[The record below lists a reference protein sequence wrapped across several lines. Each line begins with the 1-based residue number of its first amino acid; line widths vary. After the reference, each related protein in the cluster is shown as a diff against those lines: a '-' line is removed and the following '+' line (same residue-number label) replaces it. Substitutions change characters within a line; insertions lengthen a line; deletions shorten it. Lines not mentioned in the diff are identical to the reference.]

1 MLVNEFGLNEKVKT
15 LATKEEKEKKLATK
29 AELKAEQD
37 KIVTRQIYDL
47 SLFTGQSYFNNDG
60 AQIYLILQLLYYTL
74 KRLGGTEK
82 VVSLKSNGMSTEK
95 CTTLTTTDISLSP
108 SIKWYENSNLCLFNI

>member
-95 CTTLTTTDISLSP
+95 CTALTTTDNSLSP

>member
-60 AQIYLILQLLYYTL
+60 AQFYLILQLLYYTL

-95 CTTLTTTDISLSP
+95 CTTLTTTDNSLSP

>member
-29 AELKAEQD
+29 AELKVEQD

-95 CTTLTTTDISLSP
+95 CTTLTTTDNSLSP

>member
-82 VVSLKSNGMSTEK
+82 VVSLKSNGMSTRK
-95 CTTLTTTDISLSP
+95 CTTLTTTDNSLSP

>member
-29 AELKAEQD
+29 AELKVEQD

-82 VVSLKSNGMSTEK
+82 VVSLKSNGMSTRK
-95 CTTLTTTDISLSP
+95 CTTLTTTDNSLSP

>member
-15 LATKEEKEKKLATK
+15 LATNGEKEKKLATK

-37 KIVTRQIYDL
+37 KIVKCQIYDL
-47 SLFTGQSYFNNDG
+47 SLFTGQIYFNNDG

-82 VVSLKSNGMSTEK
+82 VVSLKSNGM
-95 CTTLTTTDISLSP
+95 LT
-108 SIKWYENSNLCLFNI
+108 